1 MKKLFTLMV
10 MALVAMSAN
19 AKEVLTLPD
28 DMGPGKTTAFGN
40 WAWRDV
46 AKLYSGADIADDAT
60 DAGVVYYDASAY
72 DYLVI
77 KYKECTVKT
86 SFGVQYNSK
95 GTVGQWGPEL
105 YASSGEIAANTSGI
119 LGVKLDADH
128 KNKVYKVYLQSQG
141 EGSLVVEE
149 VYFGS
154 TAEYEAD
161 LAANP
166 VTPYVAPTMA
176 LNLANAT
183 NKWGEATYDA
193 ETHTATIDK
202 DDGASGW
209 WVNGISGYDYLVL
222 EILDLQKV
230 GYAQLQQL
238 PDDAIPLDEGSFV
251 KVIDISNM
259 NLTSGFNLVIQ
270 GGAGTT
276 WKWQAVYFAT
286 AEYVQKNNIK
296 DGPIYSD
303 TQDIALSGLNPWKDG
318 ETARATFDATTGVLT
333 ITDPT
338 DGGAGW
344 WVSPADYSH
353 FDNFVIELES
363 TTAGGAVV
371 VQYGAEEA
379 AASRRA
385 NAQTKVEFGTGAT
398 CVVVPLTA
406 AYKNNVQ
413 QMWIQGNSGAT
424 YTLKKAYVAVASAT
438 PEANLGTIEGGE
450 ESTSMAIN
458 YAEMKA
464 GDFTV
469 ANATKNADEST
480 DTKNVYDIKGGEE
493 LQFTLNTAPDVV
505 FTITNGNDKQ
515 KVFIVNVN
523 DDETTDKGSVEFGGK
538 NGVVIF
544 KDAKVDD
551 VIKMVVAAKGGTAAT
566 IGVLPSS
573 GNDLIETTKMTL
585 PKKDKENDDADAEG
599 YVWKEFSF
607 TVTEDMIKTL
617 DGVKVVRVKETAG
630 GYRCKAI
637 SINAD
642 LPTGIQ
648 SVKAADTK
656 SVNGAIY
663 NLAGQKVNETYKGI
677 VIKDGKKYIQK

>member
-10 MALVAMSAN
+10 MALVAMSVN

-28 DMGPGKTTAFGN
+28 GMGANVTTAFN
-40 WAWRDV
+40 SWEWKDV
-46 AKLYSGADIADDAT
+46 AKLYTGADVASDAS

-95 GTVGQWGPEL
+95 GTVGQWGPEF

-202 DDGASGW
+202 DNGASGW

-238 PDDAIPLDEGSFV
+238 PDGAISLDEGSFV
-251 KVIDISNM
+251 KVIDISKM
-259 NLTSGFNLVIQ
+259 NLTSGFSLVIQ

-276 WKWQAVYFAT
+276 WTWQAAYFAT
-286 AEYVQKNNIK
+286 KEYVEANNIK
-296 DGPIYSD
+296 DGPIYGD
-303 TQDIALSGLNPWKDG
+303 TQDIALSGLNPWKDEKTG
-318 ETARATFDATTGVLT
+318 TARATFDATTGVLT

-338 DGGAGW
+338 EGGAGW
-344 WVSPADYSH
+344 WVDPADYSH
-353 FDNFVIELES
+353 FDNFVIEFEN
-363 TTAGGAVV
+363 TTAGGNVV
-371 VQYGAEEA
+371 VQYKTEESA
-379 AASRRA
+379 SSRRA
-385 NAQTKVEFGTGAT
+385 NATSSVEFGKGAT
-398 CVVVPLTA
+398 CVVVPLNA
-406 AYKNNVQ
+406 ACKNNVL
-413 QMWIQGNSGAT
+413 QMWIQGNSGAS
-424 YTLKKAYVAVASAT
+424 YTIKKAYVAVASAT
-438 PEANLGTIEGGE
+438 PEANLGTIESGE
-450 ESTSMAIN
+450 EPAAGVTYQFNNQASTYVLGD
-458 YAEMKA
+458 YAEATTYTMDSKVGFSVNYTGAGSDQKMQIKLAANPEIFFEYSNSAAKSNAVKTGENYMQCDSKNFVINIPVKA
-464 GDFTV
+464 GDV
-469 ANATKNADEST
+469 IYVKYSAKGSNAAKLDVYGSEPAITADADAVKEST
-480 DTKNVYDIKGGEE
+480 GKTEGE
-493 LQFTLNTAPDVV
+493 
-505 FTITNGNDKQ
+505 
-515 KVFIVNVN
+515 
-523 DDETTDKGSVEFGGK
+523 S
-538 NGVVIF
+538 VIF
-544 KDAKVDD
+544 KAT
-551 VIKMVVAAKGGTAAT
+551 ATKGGTAK
-566 IGVLPSS
+566 I
-573 GNDLIETTKMTL
+573 
-585 PKKDKENDDADAEG
+585 
-599 YVWKEFSF
+599 
-607 TVTEDMIKTL
+607 
-617 DGVKVVRVKETAG
+617 KETNG
-630 GYRCKAI
+630 GMRIYAI
-637 SINAD
+637 SINQV
-642 LPTGIQ
+642 PTGIQ
-648 SVKAADTK
+648 NIKAATK
-656 SVNGAIY
+656 VIENNVIY
-663 NLAGQKVNETYKGI
+663 NLAGQKVNENYKGI
-677 VIKDGKKYIQK
+677 VIKNGKKYIQK